1 MSFVHTYANKKK
13 LEQSKRRSSQPALTT
28 QYSITNHDSP
38 AARYFPGLYS
48 SDQRRRTGLTT
59 KASAVYLLP
68 YIDFVLYRPGKKPQI
83 KESKDRTAT
92 EQDCIGAKIS
102 PRIQLGPVLCPYTK
116 SYPHQSNSLS
126 VCLFV
131 CLSVD

>member
-48 SDQRRRTGLTT
+48 SDQHRRTGLTT
-59 KASAVYLLP
+59 KASAIYLLP
-68 YIDFVLYRPGKKPQI
+68 YIDFVSYRPGKKPQI

-126 VCLFV
+126 VCCLFV
-131 CLSVD
+131 SVD